1 MNNRKNHPAL
11 IPLTTFSALVFC
23 GFARCEPA
31 ADSAMRAAQ
40 GKVPDLPERPNILLV
55 VVDDLNDEVGF
66 LDDPHA
72 MTPNMD
78 RLASQSAV
86 FVNAHVQAPI
96 CGPSRN
102 SFLTGKYPHNTGL
115 YGLDPLFRDVPE
127 LSTLTSLP
135 QHFREHGYRS
145 VGVGKIYHTKRD
157 ELSFDN
163 PNPGWFGAFGPFPD
177 KEINLDPDLPVT
189 KYYDWGP
196 FLEETETAD
205 YKVAQYACRQIEEF
219 TASKTPWFLSVG
231 FFRPHCPYFAP
242 QKWFDLHPVADIPPA
257 VDESEDLKDIPP
269 YGLKLVGYNAQQ
281 KFDQWLKK
289 SDKTASFLQAYRACV
304 SFADHCMGMVLDAL
318 KASGLENNTI
328 VVLLGDH
335 GLQNGAKNLWYK
347 RTLWEK
353 TTRVPLVIKVPGQPA
368 RRITAPAGLIDIYPT
383 LCELAGL
390 PVPDGLDG
398 LSLTGLIEGR
408 PGAEQRPPAL
418 TSHGPGNFSLRDERW
433 RYTRYADGSEEL
445 YDHTNDPEER
455 RNLATN
461 AEYKDAIARLKPFVP
476 EESKPFAPGS
486 KGMDSP
492 QFPGK

>member
-55 VVDDLNDEVGF
+55 VVDDLNAEVGF

-145 VGVGKIYHTKRD
+145 VGVGKIYHTK
-157 ELSFDN
+157 
-163 PNPGWFGAFGPFPD
+163 
-177 KEINLDPDLPVT
+177 
-189 KYYDWGP
+189 YYDWGP

-219 TASKTPWFLSVG
+219 ATSKTPWFLSVG